1 VIPRRDRAA
10 KETFMADVI
19 FMLFSI
25 GFLAASIGLV
35 FLFER
40 LRGQK

>member
-1 VIPRRDRAA
+1 
-10 KETFMADVI
+10 MSDVI

-35 FLFER
+35 YLFEL
-40 LRGQK
+40 LREHK